1 MKVKKVL
8 KYILIFLAIVL
19 VIAIIRQIFKE
30 NIGIKIKE
38 LESILE
44 KTGTTLLKAESGK
57 EKEFS
62 IDLYVKFGQDP

>member
-38 LESILE
+38 LKYFRKDRDHFIKSRKWKRKRI
-44 KTGTTLLKAESGK
+44 
-57 EKEFS
+57 
-62 IDLYVKFGQDP
+62 